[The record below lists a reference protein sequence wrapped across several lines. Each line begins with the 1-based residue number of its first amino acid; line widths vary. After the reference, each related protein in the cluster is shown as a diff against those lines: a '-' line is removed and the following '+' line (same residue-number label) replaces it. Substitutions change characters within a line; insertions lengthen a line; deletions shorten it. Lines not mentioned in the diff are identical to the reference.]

1 MNVGIVLIV
10 QLQLRNTIGVAE
22 GGKVTKGLEKYILR
36 SVISSTIQDV
46 SRKEDISYR
55 TIERVIENHIPDIV
69 DWNKIDTLHTIGID
83 EISNLKGYRDY
94 VAVVTHRDQR
104 GVVSVLAILDS
115 RRGEDVLAF
124 FNSIPEHLRKTVKHV
139 CADMYDGFVYP
150 AIELEF

>member
-1 MNVGIVLIV
+1 
-10 QLQLRNTIGVAE
+10 
-22 GGKVTKGLEKYILR
+22 LR

-55 TIERVIENHIPDIV
+55 TIERVIEKHIPDTV
-69 DWNKIDTLHTIGID
+69 DWNKIDTLDTIGID
-83 EISNLKGYRDY
+83 EISNRKGYRDY
-94 VAVVTHRDQR
+94 VAVVTHRDEQ

-139 CADMYDGFVYP
+139 CTDMYDGFVYP
-150 AIELEF
+150 AIEVFGQQKVVVDRYHVAKLYRGARACPI